1 MPRQRAGGGEMNDTT
16 KLTGVMICA
25 INERVLDALRA
36 VGLSQS
42 KAQQFVMDKGWQRA
56 NKQIVSEKVKQLAKG
71 KRNGNK

>member
-1 MPRQRAGGGEMNDTT
+1 MTDTT

-42 KAQQFVMDKGWQRA
+42 KAQQFVMDKSWQKA

-71 KRNGNK
+71 KRNGN